1 MNVKAYIK
9 YFFIGVGIIL
19 LVGLF
24 IQWISPVMLR
34 NGDSIVA
41 FSGWLDPW
49 RQYTIFSRALIYVFA
64 WYSWP
69 KLTHTL
75 VNSAKRKRL
84 AKLERLADTKKIDDE
99 YARIES
105 LIMSW
110 RPKLITVFIIYE
122 AIMLY
127 SIFS

>member
-1 MNVKAYIK
+1 MNIK
-9 YFFIGVGIIL
+9 NYLKFFFIGAGILIFIT
-19 LVGLF
+19 LF

-41 FSGWLDPW
+41 FSSWLDPW

-69 KLTHTL
+69 KLTHAL

-99 YARIES
+99 YAQIES
-105 LIMSW
+105 HIMSW